1 MQCTSSTRPCPERPT
16 HGKSFDWKLLDPI
29 KYQNVCLLTKRKNW
43 QWSKGKMH
51 RAYNTPGGSIR
62 EIKLCLLGVRY
73 HEFKLTYKYDLDMV
87 SAFVTLLNID
97 ESLRYFTLIHQQSLY
112 RRMRVLGSRVWFIGL
127 SLIHL
132 MLLRLLPLGKNY
144 ISSDLFHKVNSV
156 MCDDMSFLVFKP
168 NYRICTCTERLKRVP
183 VILLSRAL
191 KRALDNSIIQCMS
204 WGILVHY
211 WSIMR
216 ASGCKIRWS
225 WTEYLKS
232 LQGR

>member
-1 MQCTSSTRPCPERPT
+1 MY
-16 HGKSFDWKLLDPI
+16 I
-29 KYQNVCLLTKRKNW
+29 KYQALSWNADSRFKFWLKNFWTLNLKISKCVPVNKEEKLTVIERENASSVQHSRRQHQGNKALSSR
-43 QWSKGKMH
+43 GK
-51 RAYNTPGGSIR
+51 I
-62 EIKLCLLGVRY
+62 IK
-73 HEFKLTYKYDLDMV
+73 FTYKYDLDMV
-87 SAFVTLLNID
+87 SAFVTLLNIG

-168 NYRICTCTERLKRVP
+168 NYRICTCTGRLKRVP

-191 KRALDNSIIQCMS
+191 
-204 WGILVHY
+204 
-211 WSIMR
+211 
-216 ASGCKIRWS
+216 
-225 WTEYLKS
+225 
-232 LQGR
+232 